1 MCEGCSRRCSASRL
15 QHDAK
20 NATLLNN
27 GEVLVAGGRAR
38 MPLSLLPPATS
49 TLPLLSNVAV
59 WLERAVVMLPVRV
72 NVPVVGSYNSL
83 VAIGM
88 PLPLP
93 LPPATSTLPLLSNV
107 AV

>member
-1 MCEGCSRRCSASRL
+1 
-15 QHDAK
+15 
-20 NATLLNN
+20 
-27 GEVLVAGGRAR
+27 